1 MEVPQ
6 SDKVNKLYLKS
17 QVKQTP
23 PGYKLNRHTPK
34 THSDQYIFKNQQRQ
48 TFTCDQMDI
57 VTKENSRKGTE
68 TQTQILG
75 SIDLSWS
82 LITER

>member
-1 MEVPQ
+1 MTEVEVPQ

-34 THSDQYIFKNQQRQ
+34 THSEQLYLRTSNGKHSHVIKW
-48 TFTCDQMDI
+48 T
-57 VTKENSRKGTE
+57 
-68 TQTQILG
+68 
-75 SIDLSWS
+75 LSQKK
-82 LITER
+82 TAAR